1 MFKIIATRQQ
11 RGALRGIM
19 SRLDRFITDIID
31 RIAVAFDPF
40 T

>member
-1 MFKIIATRQQ
+1 M
-11 RGALRGIM
+11 RGIM